1 MKSISIGYVTGHKFG
16 GWVIPQKIQTAVIH
30 SLAENNNLKISYNI
44 SEYLDSKNNSLLISR
59 IKEDK
64 KIKNIFF
71 VSALQ
76 LNKNNKNFFKIL
88 NNFNLYF
95 FLENIKIKKKQK
107 ISNLIEYINQ
117 ISNRKD
123 KRFLKKNYTNLF
135 FDFKKNFS

>member
-1 MKSISIGYVTGHKFG
+1 MKPISIGYVTGHNFG

-76 LNKNNKNFFKIL
+76 LHKNNKKFFKIL

-95 FLENIKIKKKQK
+95 FLENIKIEKKQK
-107 ISNLIEYINQ
+107 IDNLIEYINQ